1 MGDSATA
8 ARVKAMDVSV
18 NTASHSGT
26 GMGMS
31 MVLARGGTV
40 VAEHGGNLKKL
51 ELAFTDYLNG
61 KSLCFCSPP

>member
-1 MGDSATA
+1 MEDSTTTMGDSATA

-40 VAEHGGNLKKL
+40 VAEHGATQLDGTTGLVG
-51 ELAFTDYLNG
+51 T
-61 KSLCFCSPP
+61 

>member
-18 NTASHSGT
+18 STASPSGT
-26 GMGMS
+26 GMGMY

-40 VAEHGGNLKKL
+40 VAEHGATQLDGTTKL
-51 ELAFTDYLNG
+51 AGT
-61 KSLCFCSPP
+61 

>member
-18 NTASHSGT
+18 STASHSGT

-40 VAEHGGNLKKL
+40 VAEHGATQLDGTTKL
-51 ELAFTDYLNG
+51 VET
-61 KSLCFCSPP
+61 